1 MFSKMMLTT
10 MMVIT
15 MMMMMMMI
23 AKGDNAG
30 KKNRIKPDFA
40 QFYIMSLFF
49 CFDVSVKNEQ
59 TVVLLRLR
67 LPAWA
72 EGGTSTL
79 PATPAE
85 SSPPAQSPL

>member
-1 MFSKMMLTT
+1 MQE
-10 MMVIT
+10 
-15 MMMMMMMI
+15 
-23 AKGDNAG
+23 

-40 QFYIMSLFF
+40 QFYIMSLF
-49 CFDVSVKNEQ
+49 CFDVCVKNEQ

-79 PATPAE
+79 PATLPE